1 MSLIASRPRPHQW
14 VRLRRRGAD
23 ARPGAVRRAAAVR
36 GGPAGAA
43 VPGGGGRLLP
53 VWAPALVLAGFL
65 AIAVNLNLL
74 PVGAALVLA
83 GLLPLRV
90 TPRPVA

>member
-1 MSLIASRPRPHQW
+1 ML
-14 VRLRRRGAD
+14 LLGY
-23 ARPGAVRRAAAVR
+23 GLL
-36 GGPAGAA
+36 
-43 VPGGGGRLLP
+43 RLLDRLDGHSDKGA
-53 VWAPALVLAGFL
+53 WAWNTGTRCSCSASSVSPLAGFL